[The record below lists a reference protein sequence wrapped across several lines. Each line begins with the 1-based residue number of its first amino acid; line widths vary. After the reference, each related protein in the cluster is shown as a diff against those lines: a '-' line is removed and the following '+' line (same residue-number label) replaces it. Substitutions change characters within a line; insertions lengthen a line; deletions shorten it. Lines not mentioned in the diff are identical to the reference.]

1 MSNSLLYFPYINVP
15 NDNWTIKSILYWDK
29 VGAIVPHIY
38 KDNPNRLEENMRG
51 LVEAELVQ
59 QIFPYNYTHRIPNF
73 DEAFIELIRQPNF
86 NLQQKQTDFNRG
98 LTSRLHV
105 QKFGDRLL
113 RELQRMRIAVKQ
125 NWEWYHVESKTAKL
139 FMMYLAT
146 LIAKLDDFTP
156 ATDRASNIDFSLQQK
171 GLSSYIQTTRG
182 KFLKDLMPY
191 PIAPDI
197 AKLKKFKTRYHKQ
210 LKAFRNNLEQ
220 TILEVTAIRNKEQR
234 ERLYKLKLEEITDQ
248 KEEVYAKLNESRVG
262 QVVFGTLFGL
272 SGAGIGFVT
281 GNSPLGLFGLGN
293 AVYSAFQGYDK
304 KGVLTN
310 NFSYLALIDKK
321 FRQQ

>member
-1 MSNSLLYFPYINVP
+1 
-15 NDNWTIKSILYWDK
+15 
-29 VGAIVPHIY
+29 
-38 KDNPNRLEENMRG
+38 MRE
-51 LVEAELVQ
+51 LVEAELVR

-73 DEAFIELIRQPNF
+73 DEAFIELTRQPNF
-86 NLQQKQTDFNRG
+86 NLQEKQTDFRNG
-98 LTSRLHV
+98 LASRLHV

-113 RELQRMRIAVKQ
+113 SELQRMGIARKE
-125 NWEWYHVESKTAKL
+125 NWEWYHVESKTARL

-146 LIAKLDDFTP
+146 LIARLDDFTP

-191 PIAPDI
+191 PVAPDI
-197 AKLKKFKTRYHKQ
+197 TKLKKFKTKNHKQ

-220 TILEVTAIRNKEQR
+220 TILEVTAIRDREQR
-234 ERLYKLKLEEITDQ
+234 ERLYQLKLEEITEQ
-248 KEEVYAKLNESRVG
+248 KEEVYAKLNESKVG

-281 GNSPLGLFGLGN
+281 GNSMLGVFGLGN

-304 KGVLTN
+304 KGALN
-310 NFSYLALIDKK
+310 SNFSYLVLIDKK
-321 FRQQ
+321 FGQQ

>member
-15 NDNWTIKSILYWDK
+15 NDSWTIKSILYWDK

-38 KDNPNRLEENMRG
+38 KDNPDRLEKNMRA

-59 QIFPYNYTHRIPNF
+59 QVFPYNYTYRIPNF
-73 DEAFIELIRQPNF
+73 DEAFIELTRQSDF
-86 NLQQKQTDFNRG
+86 NLQQKRIDFRNG

-113 RELQRMRIAVKQ
+113 SELRRMGIARKES
-125 NWEWYHVESKTAKL
+125 WEWYHVESRTARL

-146 LIAKLDDFTP
+146 LIAKLDNFTP

-171 GLSSYIQTTRG
+171 GLSSYIQTRRG

-191 PIAPDI
+191 PIEPDI
-197 AKLKKFKTRYHKQ
+197 AKLKKFKNKYHKQ

-220 TILEVTAIRNKEQR
+220 TILEVTAIRDREQR
-234 ERLYKLKLEEITDQ
+234 ERLYQLKLEEITAQ
-248 KEEVYAKLNESRVG
+248 KEEVYAKLNESKVG

-293 AVYSAFQGYDK
+293 AVYSAFQGYDR
-304 KGVLTN
+304 KGTLN
-310 NFSYLALIDKK
+310 SNFSYLALIDKK
-321 FRQQ
+321 FG